1 MSIVAK
7 RLDGQRRHLVRKSN
21 TMWPRPHCIRR
32 VPASHER
39 GTAAPIF
46 GPCLLWPR
54 SPISAAAELFTVM
67 LLMGIQGCQTVSPS
81 IDRSKILMYSR
92 IFPSPFLSSLPLPIA
107 SLSSPP
113 STSTSTSL
121 SEVGPLIADW
131 ESGEGISSPADSG
144 GARPPNAFWCIVGI
158 N

>member
-1 MSIVAK
+1 MDEDATWYGNLIQCGPGHIVLGGSQLPTKGA
-7 RLDGQRRHLVRKSN
+7 QQPPPV
-21 TMWPRPHCIRR
+21 
-32 VPASHER
+32 
-39 GTAAPIF
+39 F

-67 LLMGIQGCQTVSPS
+67 LLMGIQGCQTVGPS
-81 IDRSKILMYSR
+81 IDRSRILMYSPCLPL
-92 IFPSPFLSSLPLPIA
+92 FPSLFISSPALPIP

-113 STSTSTSL
+113 SL
-121 SEVGPLIADW
+121 LEVGPVIAAW
-131 ESGEGISSPADSG
+131 KSGERINSPAGPG

>member
-1 MSIVAK
+1 MHSFRFMSIVAK
-7 RLDGQRRHLVRKSN
+7 RLDGRRRHLVRKSN

-32 VPASHER
+32 VPAPRER
-39 GTAAPIF
+39 GTAAPPVF

-81 IDRSKILMYSR
+81 IDRSRILMYSPCLPLQ
-92 IFPSPFLSSLPLPIA
+92 IPFFPSSPHPLPFLSSFPIR
-107 SLSSPP
+107 SRPP
-113 STSTSTSL
+113 DCGL
-121 SEVGPLIADW
+121 GV
-131 ESGEGISSPADSG
+131 SGR
-144 GARPPNAFWCIVGI
+144 ARPPNAFWCIVGI